1 MKPKRLDHFLVAKL
15 SLSRAKIQTLI
26 KNGKIT
32 VNGCPQY
39 KSGLLIDAKDTVQVD
54 DIETISLL
62 TQDKKIPPPEL
73 RFIYE
78 DTDILIIDKPK
89 GVVVHHGVKV
99 LSGTVVDALLT
110 YHPAIATVGESNRP
124 GIVHRLDKNTEGLM
138 VIAKTNTA
146 YTHLL
151 TQFKEHRIIKKYQ
164 AMVYGNLEKE
174 NYQLDFPIGKHPQ
187 KGHLKWVCAD
197 GKPSETRFTV
207 IKRFNTKTL
216 IDITPITGRTHQIR
230 VHLAYLGHP
239 IMGDPEYG
247 PKKNALGQQLIAYS
261 LTFTHP
267 RTQKRI
273 TVRRF
278 GLS

>member
-1 MKPKRLDHFLVAKL
+1 MKSKRLDQFLVSKL

-39 KSGLLIDAKDTVQVD
+39 KSGLLIDTNDTVQID
-54 DIETISLL
+54 DIETIPPL
-62 TQDKKIPPPEL
+62 TQNKKHLPPKL
-73 RFIYE
+73 SFIYE
-78 DTDILIIDKPK
+78 DTDILVIDKPK

-99 LSGTVVDALLT
+99 SSGTVVDALLT

-124 GIVHRLDKNTEGLM
+124 GIVHRLDKNTAGLM
-138 VIAKTNTA
+138 IIAKTTKA
-146 YTHLL
+146 YTDLL
-151 TQFKEHRIIKKYQ
+151 TQFKDHQIIKKYQ

-174 NYQLDFPIGKHPQ
+174 YYQLDFPIGNHQK
-187 KGHLKWVCAD
+187 KGHLKWVCAE

-273 TVRRF
+273 TVSRF